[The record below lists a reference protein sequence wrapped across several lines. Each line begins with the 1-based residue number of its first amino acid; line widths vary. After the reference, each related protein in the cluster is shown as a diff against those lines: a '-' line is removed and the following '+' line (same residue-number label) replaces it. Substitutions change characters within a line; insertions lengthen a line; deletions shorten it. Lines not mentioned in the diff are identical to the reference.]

1 MMRKK
6 SGFAVF
12 MLLAALFSGLFLCG
26 QQAYADYSLQKYGV
40 TVKADALKTESAVND
55 CAGLYTEEEIRS
67 FEEKM
72 RQMREEYDCNAIAF
86 IIDDENWDT
95 SELSAPEEVSERYL
109 KLDDHKSTVVLWL
122 NVCRENRSLYVL
134 GYGSAEWKINDSEA
148 DDLARTLQDYVKR
161 QQGKEKTIP
170 KVLSHEAYEKFAQ
183 QQQSGESGAD
193 DNTLYVEMM
202 NKFISRVDE
211 EMRRPYFFLTWWFH
225 LGLGIVVGLIVV
237 LTLLRN
243 VGGKM
248 TVTGTT
254 YMNKTFSQVIGRRD
268 IYTHTT
274 TVRTRKSSSSGG
286 GGRSGGGGHSHSSGG
301 GRF

>member
-6 SGFAVF
+6 SGITVV

-26 QQAYADYSLQKYGV
+26 QQACAGSSLQKYGISV
-40 TVKADALKTESAVND
+40 EVDALKTESAVND

-72 RQMREEYDCNAIAF
+72 QQMREEYDCNAVAF
-86 IIDDENWDT
+86 IIDDDNWDT
-95 SELSAPEEVSERYL
+95 SEISTPEEVSEEYL
-109 KLDDHKSTVVLWL
+109 RLDDHKSTVVLWL

-161 QQGKEKTIP
+161 QQGNQQVIP

-183 QQQSGESGAD
+183 RQQSVESGAD
-193 DNTLYVEMM
+193 DNVLYVEMM
-202 NKFISRVDE
+202 DKFISRVDE

-225 LGLGIVVGLIVV
+225 LGLGIAVGLIVV
-237 LTLLRN
+237 FMLLRN

-254 YMNKTFSQVIGRRD
+254 YMNKTFSQVLGRRD

-274 TVRTRKSSSSGG
+274 TVRTKRSSSSGG
-286 GGRSGGGGHSHSSGG
+286 SRGGGGGHSHSSGG